1 MLGTQNARKIALIAK
16 VAAQQ
21 AARSRT
27 GSAVLKGVR
36 AAASSTGAVLH
47 QLWLEVTGF
56 TFLAI
61 AAFGAIAGFHEYSEY
76 HAGRETGR
84 GRLILAIC
92 FTISFA
98 WFGLSSFVRIKT
110 KKKT

>member
-1 MLGTQNARKIALIAK
+1 MAVAQKARKIALIAR
-16 VAAQQ
+16 VAGQQ
-21 AARSRT
+21 IARTRA

-36 AAASSTGAVLH
+36 AAATSTGAVLH

-61 AAFGAIAGFHEYSEY
+61 AAFGAIAGCHEYGEY
-76 HAGRETGR
+76 HAGREPGP
-84 GRLILAIC
+84 GRLILAVC

-98 WFGLSSFVRIKT
+98 WFGLSSFVRIRA

>member
-1 MLGTQNARKIALIAK
+1 MAVAQKAKKLVLIAR

-21 AARSRT
+21 AARSHT
-27 GSAVLKGVR
+27 GAAVLKGVR
-36 AAASSTGAVLH
+36 ASASSTGAVLH

-61 AAFGAIAGFHEYSEY
+61 AAFGAIAGYHEYGEY
-76 HAGRETGR
+76 RAGREPGP
-84 GRLILAIC
+84 GRLILAVC

-98 WFGLSSFVRIKT
+98 WFGLSSFVRIRT

>member
-1 MLGTQNARKIALIAK
+1 MAVAQKARKIALIAR
-16 VAAQQ
+16 VAAQH
-21 AARSRT
+21 AARTRT
-27 GSAVLKGVR
+27 GSAVLKGLR
-36 AAASSTGAVLH
+36 ATASSLGAVLH

-61 AAFGAIAGFHEYSEY
+61 AAFGAIAGLHEYGEY
-76 HAGRETGR
+76 HAGRETGP
-84 GRLILAIC
+84 GRLILAVC

>member
-1 MLGTQNARKIALIAK
+1 MAVAQKARKIALMAR
-16 VAAQQ
+16 VAGQQ

-27 GSAVLKGVR
+27 GAAVLKGLR

-61 AAFGAIAGFHEYSEY
+61 AAFGAVAGFHEYGEY
-76 HAGRETGR
+76 HAGREAGP
-84 GRLILAIC
+84 GRLILAVC

-98 WFGLSSFVRIKT
+98 WFGLSSFVRIRA

>member
-1 MLGTQNARKIALIAK
+1 MVAAQKAKKIALIAK
-16 VAAQQ
+16 VAGQQ
-21 AARSRT
+21 IARSRR
-27 GSAVLKGVR
+27 GAAVLRGLR
-36 AAASSTGAVLH
+36 ATASSVGAVLH

-61 AAFGAIAGFHEYSEY
+61 AVFGAMAGFHEYGEY
-76 HAGRETGR
+76 HAGREPGP
-84 GRLILAIC
+84 GRLILAVC

-98 WFGLSSFVRIKT
+98 WFGLSSFVRIRT